1 MRTTLDLPDP
11 LFKEA
16 KSKAARR
23 GIPLRVLM
31 IQALERELHAP
42 QKPEQRMQ
50 RSRVP
55 LIRSRRPGHL
65 RISNTQIEELLG

>member
-1 MRTTLDLPDP
+1 MRTTLDLPDH

-23 GIPLRVLM
+23 GVPLKVLM
-31 IQALERELHAP
+31 IEALEKELRAP
-42 QKPEQRMQ
+42 ESQSVRPR
-50 RSRVP
+50 RLRAP

-65 RISNTQIEELLG
+65 KISNTEIDELLG